1 MLREFF
7 KGLDIASISF
17 PVDMSTR
24 KAKGFAFVE
33 FQSLDNLFEALTI
46 NGQKIK
52 HGRVTFV
59 GASNRVELLSLPK
72 YPRSQTPSASTTTT
86 NPVLGAPKRRKKC
99 PKSKTK
105 SASTAT
111 TEILEAAKRG
121 QIRDHS

>member
-33 FQSLDNLFEALTI
+33 FKSLDNLFEALTM
-46 NGQKIK
+46 NGQKIIN
-52 HGRVTFV
+52 GRVTYV
-59 GASNRVELLSLPK
+59 GASNRVELQNLPK
-72 YPRSQTPSASTTTT
+72 CPRSQTPSASTTTT
-86 NPVLGAPKRRKKC
+86 NQVLGAPKRRKKC